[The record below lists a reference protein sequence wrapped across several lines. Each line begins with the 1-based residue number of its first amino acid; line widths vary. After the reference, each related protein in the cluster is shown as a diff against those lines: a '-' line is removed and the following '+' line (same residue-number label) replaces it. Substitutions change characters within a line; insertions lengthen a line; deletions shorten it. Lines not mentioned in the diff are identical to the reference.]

1 MSQPAPIPALRQ
13 LEMLVDAAKA
23 ARHPT
28 LPPHARVKAKYSD
41 GSANDL
47 TRAVVD
53 FLTYSGHFATRLQSI
68 GTYREDIKKFV
79 GSQQRRGLPDVF
91 AVVHGRAVFV
101 EVKYGKDRLSDDQKE
116 AIGEL
121 ERAGAKVYTA
131 KDFQGFFDW
140 FNAQTRP
147 PFI

>member
-13 LEMLVDAAKA
+13 LEMLVVAAKA
-23 ARHPT
+23 AKHPT
-28 LPPHARVKAKYSD
+28 LPPHARLKAKYSD
-41 GSANDL
+41 KSANDL

-53 FLTYSGHFATRLQSI
+53 FLTYSGHFATRLQSV
-68 GTYREDIKKFV
+68 GTYREDLKKFV
-79 GSQQRRGLPDVF
+79 ASQQRKGLPDVF
-91 AVVHGRAVFV
+91 AVVHGRAVFC

-116 AIGEL
+116 AIADL
-121 ERAGAKVYTA
+121 EKAGAWVYTA

-140 FNAQTRP
+140 FNTLTRP